1 MIETRKKGVIGS
13 HERKICI
20 DSELGYKYSKMGV
33 CVCVVKSGVG
43 RRDSLGERKQTQREV
58 GFS

>member
-13 HERKICI
+13 HERKICV

-33 CVCVVKSGVG
+33 CVCVVRSGVG
-43 RRDSLGERKQTQREV
+43 RRD
-58 GFS
+58 